1 MDYKRYQKVRTLI
14 GLLIGV
20 IVWEA
25 VIVSNFY
32 LAISGIL
39 IGMLFLFLVKNRF
52 KKIIVDER
60 VISVSGRASQITYS
74 IATILLSLLGLFLIF
89 IAMGSENFYL
99 KLLGETFCY
108 IALLLITIYSIS
120 YHYFNKKYGAD
131 E

>member
-1 MDYKRYQKVRTLI
+1 MDYKRYQKIRTLI

-39 IGMLFLFLVKNRF
+39 IGMLFLFLVRNRF
-52 KKIIVDER
+52 KKVIVDER

-74 IATILLSLLGLFLIF
+74 ITTILLSLLGLFLIF
-89 IAMGSENFYL
+89 IARGGENFYL
-99 KLLGETFCY
+99 KLLGEAFCY

-131 E
+131 